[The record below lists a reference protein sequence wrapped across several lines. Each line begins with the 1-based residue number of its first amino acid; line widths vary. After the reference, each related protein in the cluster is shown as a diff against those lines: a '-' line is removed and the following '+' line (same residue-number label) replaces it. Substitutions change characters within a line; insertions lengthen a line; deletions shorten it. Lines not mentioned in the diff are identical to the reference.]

1 MENEFNLLCRATNV
15 IPRDATCRTCAH
27 RLRFE
32 LNPYS
37 PKIIQCC
44 GAQPSKRS
52 NSGFKTIKVTN
63 PACWRY
69 VKVENYGKDKDIC

>member
-44 GAQPSKRS
+44 GAQLSKRS

-69 VKVENYGKDKDIC
+69 VKVENYGNNR